1 MFELEVEGLLFSE
14 SWNELKARNTF
25 EWENKDK
32 QHDPY
37 DVRQFGDQLQSISTK
52 DTIGTT
58 GSGLREGEL
67 AWEEQYNR
75 QAREIKVK
83 RTKAEREEKL
93 ESGFDSVFEQLATY
107 TGQPVPVSKPQ
118 V

>member
-37 DVRQFGDQLQSISTK
+37 DVRQFGDQLQNTSTK
-52 DTIGTT
+52 DTNGTT

-67 AWEEQYNR
+67 AQDNWQE
-75 QAREIKVK
+75 REIKVK
-83 RTKAEREEKL
+83 RTQVEREEKL